1 MEPPLATKISPA
13 LFTEM
18 PKGLLRTRGPSP
30 EFWMRIFGL
39 VQEEGLQLNTWS
51 VDFSTASSWPL
62 VVPAVPNAVPSP
74 AVSVKVKT
82 WVGALKG
89 PPEATP
95 ATPAIF
101 HTPVPPAAV
110 AVLK

>member
-13 LFTEM
+13 LFTAM

-30 EFWMRIFGL
+30 EFWMRMVGL
-39 VQEEGLQLNTWS
+39 AQDEGLQLNTWL

-74 AVSVKVKT
+74 AAAWVRT
-82 WVGALKG
+82 WVGALKE
-89 PPEATP
+89 PPKAT
-95 ATPAIF
+95 AAAPAIF
-101 HTPVPPAAV
+101 HTPVPPV
-110 AVLK
+110 SLAVLK